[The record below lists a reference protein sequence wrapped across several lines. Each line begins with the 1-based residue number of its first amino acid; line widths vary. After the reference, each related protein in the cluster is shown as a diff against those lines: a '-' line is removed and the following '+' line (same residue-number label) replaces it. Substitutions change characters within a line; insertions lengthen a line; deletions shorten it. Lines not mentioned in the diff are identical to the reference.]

1 MSEFIECCDRFT
13 NKNLFMKDNEGNLL
27 KDTEGNLTKISYDN
41 F

>member
-27 KDTEGNLTKISYDN
+27 KDQEGNLTKISYDN